1 MEFLNQVWIAW
12 NEQWGATIATNLSII
27 AIAMTAG
34 EKFHR
39 LTSAIARWK
48 GWDAVARYYKSVQ
61 KKHRIRRTKNIMLF
75 ELKHEY
81 GSLIVGIREYNNCLT
96 ENQNSSSRS
105 TLKNIT
111 PEKPSWLND
120 FYVATALESLSEECR
135 IVKATKFNLDSWP
148 PRPGLFLFSKRKEGI
163 TCEQQIDGIETESKC
178 LVHQQ
183 WNECLYSPRY
193 TAKGHAE
200 TIEPGRTELGTRYW
214 LRADAPPCSR
224 CWDIKKRKGD
234 IRLLVESITKY
245 DLSADA
251 TIEITGRN
259 QEFQEAVISACIGS
273 QCEAEVAT
281 IRKIVEQAI
290 KVRATQI
297 CALQPKHKTEWSE
310 QLCSDFGSRL
320 AICIRTELKRTGLET
335 SSPSL

>member
-12 NEQWGATIATNLSII
+12 NEQWGATIATILSII

-81 GSLIVGIREYNNCLT
+81 GSLIVGIREYNNCLA

-105 TLKNIT
+105 TLAEIT

-135 IVKATKFNLDSWP
+135 IVKATKFNLDSCP
-148 PRPGLFLFSKRKEGI
+148 QDLDYF
-163 TCEQQIDGIETESKC
+163 
-178 LVHQQ
+178 
-183 WNECLYSPRY
+183 
-193 TAKGHAE
+193 
-200 TIEPGRTELGTRYW
+200 
-214 LRADAPPCSR
+214 CSR
-224 CWDIKKRKGD
+224 KGKK
-234 IRLLVESITKY
+234 V
-245 DLSADA
+245 
-251 TIEITGRN
+251 
-259 QEFQEAVISACIGS
+259 
-273 QCEAEVAT
+273 
-281 IRKIVEQAI
+281 
-290 KVRATQI
+290 
-297 CALQPKHKTEWSE
+297 
-310 QLCSDFGSRL
+310 
-320 AICIRTELKRTGLET
+320 
-335 SSPSL
+335 